1 MNTPKTPSG
10 NLEVLAHPTFKRLC
24 LAMLFANFAD
34 SLLFVTAAIW
44 VKELTGS
51 DQSAGLVFVFLTLPA
66 LIAPLNGV
74 IADRYNRKT
83 VLIVNYLGTALVC
96 TLCCFVEGPD
106 DVWLIYV
113 AIFLYSNANYLNGA
127 AQSGLLHSV
136 LPEKMLPAAN
146 GMLSSLDQGLRI
158 IAPPCGAVLLTTYG
172 IDTVI
177 AVTCGSFLV
186 TAGLLC
192 LVPTAPPKDRQSS
205 RPPTSQPALLIAEL
219 GTGCRFIAGHRAL
232 RMATLAITLGFGA
245 VTTLNVTNF
254 AALEHGSHSSTS
266 ALSVLVS
273 IQGVCSVM
281 AGLAVGWVI
290 SKLGFAGT
298 SMAGALLASMGIAA
312 TAGESF
318 WILIVAMVLV
328 GCGVPLL
335 VVAYLAYLQSVTPNE
350 LQGRVS
356 TISILVATAPQSL
369 AAWAA
374 TAVIANIDYRWIIA
388 SAATVC
394 LGSILP
400 SLRQHRSGPI
410 DSTRQEL
417 KG

>member
-1 MNTPKTPSG
+1 MNTQKTPSG
-10 NLEVLAHPTFKRLC
+10 NLAVLAHPIFKRLC

-44 VKELTGS
+44 VKQLTGS

-66 LIAPLNGV
+66 LIAPFNGV

-96 TLCCFVEGPD
+96 TIFRLVQEPN

-146 GMLSSLDQGLRI
+146 GMLSSLDQSLRI
-158 IAPPCGAVLLTTYG
+158 VAPPCGAVLLTAFG
-172 IDTVI
+172 INTVV
-177 AVTCGSFLV
+177 AVTSGSFLA
-186 TAGLLC
+186 TAGLLY
-192 LVPTAPPKDRQSS
+192 LLPTARPSDPK
-205 RPPTSQPALLIAEL
+205 LIHQRTNQDKLPIGEL
-219 GTGCRFIAGHRAL
+219 GTGFRFIFGDRAL

-254 AALEHGSHSSTS
+254 AALEHGSQSPTS

-273 IQGVCSVM
+273 VQGVCSVI
-281 AGLAVGWVI
+281 AGLAVGWTI
-290 SKLGFAGT
+290 SKLGFART
-298 SMAGALLASMGIAA
+298 SIVGAVLASMGIAA
-312 TAGESF
+312 TAGKSF
-318 WILIVAMVLV
+318 LALVLGTVLV

-335 VVAYLAYLQSVTPNE
+335 IVAYLAYLQTVTPNQ

-356 TISILVATAPQSL
+356 SVSVLVTTAPQSL
-369 AAWAA
+369 AAWTAA
-374 TAVIANIDYRWIIA
+374 AMIANIGYRWIIVAA
-388 SAATVC
+388 STMC
-394 LGSILP
+394 LVSILP
-400 SLRQHRSGPI
+400 SLRQLRFGATDSG
-410 DSTRQEL
+410 S
-417 KG
+417 